1 MLRKKTTVKKA
12 IEKKRSACQV
22 DILNTE
28 GKIVGNM
35 DLPEQIFGAKVNPQ
49 LMAQA
54 VRVYLAN
61 QRQGTQFTKS
71 RGEVV
76 ASTAKI
82 WRQKGTGRARHGA
95 RSAPIFV
102 GGGVAHGPKPRDF
115 SLKMPEK
122 MRRKALFSALTEKLN
137 EKAILVVKGIE
148 EVKPKTKEVAK
159 ILSNFK
165 ITSKLLLI
173 LPDKKENL
181 IKAARNIDQV
191 SLIPAAS
198 LNTYLVLNH
207 QKLLFLPDS
216 FSVLAQTFLGQSQEK
231 TVKTARKKEVKQ

>member
-1 MLRKKTTVKKA
+1 MPKKITAK
-12 IEKKRSACQV
+12 SSCQV

-35 DLPEQIFGAKVNPQ
+35 DLPEQIFAAKVNPQ

-122 MRRKALFSALTEKLN
+122 MRRKALFSALTERLKG
-137 EKAILVVKGIE
+137 KAILVIKGLE
-148 EVKPKTKEVAK
+148 EVKPKTKEIAGILNNLK
-159 ILSNFK
+159 IAESAR
-165 ITSKLLLI
+165 LLLV

-181 IKAARNIDQV
+181 TRAARNIDRV

-207 QKLLFLPDS
+207 QILLFLPDS
-216 FSVLAQTFLGQSQEK
+216 FSVLTQTFLGQDQEK
-231 TVKTARKKEVKQ
+231 EAKAARKKEVRE